1 MLIYQEHSYNLYKL
15 FLPKEVKVVGEF
27 KMKTYRDSYLYNV
40 KSAGNTADQTK
51 ELLNFITKAHRI
63 DKHSDA
69 FRGVIEDIKRQQ
81 SSGYLISILM
91 NPYVVLCIGDA
102 PLPRAFTVFD
112 AKDSKS
118 NNAPRVFIDLTG
130 RVEFKDGYYV
140 ARRNEVDKIC
150 ALILDAMIYMLYRYY
165 PLSIVNNSNT
175 IFSSCSCYVSM
186 FSYIIDYLR
195 IIGYSENKKKIQYI
209 IGMYFLIGLVG
220 VDNIPY
226 ARSVAAKVADV
237 SVKDGEAFEILID
250 NDFSAFDNIA
260 TFIEALAK
268 GFRLRGLDLGTF
280 VGKWMKLFGTGT
292 QYACEL
298 LTSFLILTI
307 NAYTGSYIV
316 NQRQIEVACNA
327 GELTKLYTAIAK
339 AGHDTLGKVKYE
351 TVDYTMH
358 DVIDSK
364 MREAKLLREEIALSN
379 MYVSDYSSQ
388 ETALNEAEDAFTA
401 YRKAVLDGKLGKLA
415 YNSIANGVIY
425 AYESC
430 VNILN
435 GKSGDYDH
443 GALTAVAKYLKENG
457 CKMSEKEIYDIQS
470 SLDRDGQQLS
480 NYLEESQ
487 LPQSSKSD
495 VAKVISEFRSVQ
507 KYM

>member
-1 MLIYQEHSYNLYKL
+1 M
-15 FLPKEVKVVGEF
+15 GEF

-51 ELLNFITKAHRI
+51 ELVNFITKAHRI
-63 DKHSDA
+63 DKSSDA

-91 NPYVVLCIGDA
+91 NPYVILCIGDA

-118 NNAPRVFIDLTG
+118 NGQPRVFVDLTG

-140 ARRNEVDKIC
+140 ARRNEIDKIC
-150 ALILDAMIYMLYRYY
+150 ALILDAMIYLLYRYY
-165 PLSIVNNSNT
+165 PLSLVNNSTT
-175 IFSSCSCYVSM
+175 ILSSCGCFVSM

-209 IGMYFLIGLVG
+209 IGMYFLVGMVG

-226 ARSVAAKVADV
+226 ARSVAAKIADIP
-237 SVKDGEAFEILID
+237 VKDGEAYEMLID
-250 NDFSAFDNIA
+250 NDFSCFDNIGV
-260 TFIEALAK
+260 FIDALAK
-268 GFRLRGLDLGTF
+268 GFRLKGLDLSTF
-280 VGKWMKLFGTGT
+280 IARWMKLFGVGT
-292 QYACEL
+292 QYATEL
-298 LTSFLILTI
+298 LTSFLILAV
-307 NAYTGSYIV
+307 NAYSGSYIV
-316 NQRQIEVACNA
+316 NQRQIEVACNV
-327 GELTKLYTAIAK
+327 GELTKLYNAIAK

-351 TVDYTMH
+351 SVDYSTH
-358 DVIDSK
+358 DAVDGK
-364 MREAKLLREEIALSN
+364 MREAMLLREEIKLMDLN
-379 MYVSDYSSQ
+379 VTDFSST
-388 ETALNEAEDAFTA
+388 ESALNEAENAFTL
-401 YRKAVLDGKLGKLA
+401 YKKAVLDNKIDKFV
-415 YNSIANGVIY
+415 YNTLANGIIY

-430 VNILN
+430 VNIIN
-435 GKSGDYDH
+435 GKDGTYDL
-443 GALTAVAKYLKENG
+443 GALTEVAKFLKKNG
-457 CKMSEKEIYDIQS
+457 CKMTVNEVYDIQS
-470 SLDRDGQQLS
+470 SLDRDAESLS

-495 VAKVISEFRSVQ
+495 VAKVISEFRTVQ